1 MDRVV
6 SQVTEYSS
14 FIIDDANLLKSR
26 DNPKVGTRRKEIGLT
41 SLTFSFQD
49 GMRKVIWVEVWS
61 AW

>member
-41 SLTFSFQD
+41 SLTFSF
-49 GMRKVIWVEVWS
+49 
-61 AW
+61 